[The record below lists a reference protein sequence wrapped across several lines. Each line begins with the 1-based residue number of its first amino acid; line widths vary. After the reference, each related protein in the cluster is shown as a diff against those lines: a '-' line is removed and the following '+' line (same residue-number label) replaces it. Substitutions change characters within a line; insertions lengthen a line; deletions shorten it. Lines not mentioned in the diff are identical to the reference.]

1 MRPQTLRLASFTA
14 ALALLALL
22 ALAPACSDNAP
33 TAADA
38 ALTLDQALLE
48 AGPADAGGGAADTAA
63 PRVVSIT
70 LVVTGSGST
79 VDRLY
84 APVRHKGQDALLMLD
99 TGAAMSFLHMGL
111 KAARYTPKAGSVE
124 IGGYTLELAGR
135 NFDPSTHDGKPVVGT
150 LGADFLLLGVGDLDL
165 KCGKLTVY
173 LGGAKAPGAT
183 WPAVAFDDVQGHVI
197 TPVKLDGQALR
208 LMLDTGAQH
217 TLWLGQQGKPGD
229 QTVQTTDAVGN
240 VLTLYL
246 GTASLALGSDPV
258 KQVPVLRAP
267 SFPYLEQTVKIL
279 GGNIHGLLGLSSLVG
294 RSIIFDGAASKL
306 RLEPPGPRAC
316 K

>member
-1 MRPQTLRLASFTA
+1 MRSLLLSLAAST
-14 ALALLALL
+14 ALLTLL
-22 ALAPACSDNAP
+22 ALATACADPASTP
-33 TAADA
+33 ADA
-38 ALTLDQALLE
+38 APLGDQAVLD
-48 AGPADAGGGAADTAA
+48 ARATDSGPADADAAK
-63 PRVVSIT
+63 PRVVTIT

-84 APVRHKGQDALLMLD
+84 APVRHEGKDALLVLD

-135 NFDPSTHDGKPVVGT
+135 NFDPLTHAGKQVVGT
-150 LGADFLLLGVGDLDL
+150 LGADFLLLGLGDLDL

-173 LGGAKAPGAT
+173 LNGAPAPGAT
-183 WPAVAFDDVQGHVI
+183 WPAVAFDNVYGHVI
-197 TPVKLDGQALR
+197 TPVKLDGQSLR

-246 GTASLALGSDPV
+246 GSASLTLGSDPP
-258 KQVPVLRAP
+258 KQVSVLRAP
-267 SFPYLEQTVKIL
+267 SFPYFEKTVKTL
-279 GGNIHGLLGLSSLVG
+279 GGNIHGLLGLSALVG

>member
-1 MRPQTLRLASFTA
+1 MRSLLLSLAAST
-14 ALALLALL
+14 ALLALL
-22 ALAPACSDNAP
+22 VLAPACSEPASTP
-33 TAADA
+33 ADA
-38 ALTLDQALLE
+38 APPNDQATLDASL
-48 AGPADAGGGAADTAA
+48 ADSGPADADAAK
-63 PRVVSIT
+63 PRVVSIS
-70 LVVTGSGST
+70 LVVTGQGTT

-84 APVRHKGQDALLMLD
+84 APVRYKGKDALLMFD
-99 TGAAMSFLHMGL
+99 TGAAMSFLHMGI
-111 KAARYTPKAGSVE
+111 KAAPYTPKAGSVE

-135 NFDPSTHDGKPVVGT
+135 NFDPSTHDGKQVVGT

-173 LGGAKAPGAT
+173 LNGAPSPGAT
-183 WPAVAFDDVQGHVI
+183 WPTVAFDDVKGHVI

-246 GTASLALGSDPV
+246 GSASLVLGSDPV
-258 KQVPVLRAP
+258 KQVSVLRAP

-279 GGNIHGLLGLSSLVG
+279 GGNIHGLLGLSALVG
-294 RSIIFDGAASKL
+294 RSIVFDGAALKL
-306 RLEPPGPRAC
+306 RLEPPGPHAC